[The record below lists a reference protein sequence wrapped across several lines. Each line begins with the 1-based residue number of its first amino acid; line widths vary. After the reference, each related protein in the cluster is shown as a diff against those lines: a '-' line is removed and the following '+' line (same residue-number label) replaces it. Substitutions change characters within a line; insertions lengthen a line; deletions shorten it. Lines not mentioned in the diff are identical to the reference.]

1 MLYDLIIIGG
11 GPAGCGAAV
20 YAGRKRLKT
29 LLVTESFGGQS
40 IVSDDIQNW
49 IGSKSI
55 SGFDLAKNM
64 EEHARAQETVEI
76 KMPAKVAK
84 IEESGKNFSVTA
96 EDGERF
102 ETKALIVAAGAR
114 RRRLGVSGED
124 RLEGKGVMYCSTC
137 DAPLFGG
144 KTVAVV
150 GGGNAALE
158 AAVDLFPYAVKIYL
172 LVRGDTLRGDQITQ
186 EKVKFSDKVEIMF
199 NSEIQEIKGDKFV
212 QSAVIKDK
220 KTGEAKELKLEGVF
234 VEIGSVPNSEIA
246 KGLLE
251 INQFG
256 EIVIDHKRAATSR
269 PGIFAAGDVTDEM
282 YKQNNISAGD
292 GVRAALS
299 AYNYILVLDHQ
310 SPAAEKPNGGL

>member
-1 MLYDLIIIGG
+1 MLYDVIIIGG
-11 GPAGCGAAV
+11 GPAGVAAAV

-29 LLVTESFGGQS
+29 LLMTESFGGQS
-40 IVSDDIQNW
+40 LVSDDIQNW

-55 SGFDLAKNM
+55 SGFELAQKM

-76 KMPAKVAK
+76 KMPAKAAK
-84 IEESGKNFSVTA
+84 MEESGKNFSVTT
-96 EDGERF
+96 ESGERF
-102 ETKALIVAAGAR
+102 EAKTLIVTAGAR
-114 RRRLGVSGED
+114 RRRLKVPGED
-124 RLEGKGVMYCSTC
+124 KLEGKGVVYCSTC

-158 AAVDLFPYAVKIYL
+158 AVVDLFPYAAKIYL
-172 LVRGDTLRGDQITQ
+172 VVRGDSLRGDQITQ
-186 EKVKFSDKVEIMF
+186 EKVQSSDKVELMF
-199 NSEIQEIKGDKFV
+199 NSEIQEIRGDKFV
-212 QSAVIKDK
+212 QSALIKDN
-220 KTGEAKELKLEGVF
+220 KTGQAKELKLEGVF
-234 VEIGSVPNSEIA
+234 VEIGSVPNSEMA

-256 EIVIDHKRAATSR
+256 EIVIDHKKAASSR
-269 PGIFAAGDVTDEM
+269 PGIFAAGDITDEM

-299 AYNYILVLDHQ
+299 AYNYILAVDHK
-310 SPAAEKPNGGL
+310 SPAAE